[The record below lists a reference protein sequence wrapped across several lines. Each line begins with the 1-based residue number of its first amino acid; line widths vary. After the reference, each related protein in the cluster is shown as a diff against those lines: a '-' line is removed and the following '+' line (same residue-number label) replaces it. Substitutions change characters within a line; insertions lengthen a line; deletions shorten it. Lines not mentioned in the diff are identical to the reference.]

1 MKLSQFAIAI
11 AALSLGAAHAATLQT
26 TDFIASP
33 DHFNGFEGILGG
45 EGGNHGPTYTEDG
58 ITVTQVNGQGKDI
71 WTTYM
76 FAGAQGSHAW
86 YPNGGDNGYTSITLQ
101 GGGQFGD
108 IDFLA
113 GSGYFGGGLT
123 LYYELAL
130 GGSVLQS
137 GSLAHTSAGHW
148 MGFSG
153 GGFDEVRIR
162 DDYSFTSSLTGG
174 LNAFA
179 IDSIKVTSPVPE
191 PETYALLLA
200 GLGVMGFIARRRR
213 G

>member
-1 MKLSQFAIAI
+1 MDS
-11 AALSLGAAHAATLQT
+11 
-26 TDFIASP
+26 
-33 DHFNGFEGILGG
+33 
-45 EGGNHGPTYTEDG
+45 
-58 ITVTQVNGQGKDI
+58 
-71 WTTYM
+71 
-76 FAGAQGSHAW
+76 
-86 YPNGGDNGYTSITLQ
+86 
-101 GGGQFGD
+101 
-108 IDFLA
+108 
-113 GSGYFGGGLT
+113 GGGLT

-137 GSLAHTSAGHW
+137 GSLATSTAGHW